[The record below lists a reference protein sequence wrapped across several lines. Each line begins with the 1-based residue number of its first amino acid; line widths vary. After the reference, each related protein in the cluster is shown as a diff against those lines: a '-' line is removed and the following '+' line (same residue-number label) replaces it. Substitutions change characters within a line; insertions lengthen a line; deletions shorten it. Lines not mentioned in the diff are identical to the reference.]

1 MIDRKPAEQAT
12 PDAYQTLLT
21 ILDSIDALVY
31 VADMKTYELLFA
43 NRYIRNI
50 WGDVVGTK
58 CWQSLQSGQTG
69 PCVFCTNDRLLDAVG
84 QPTGVYQ
91 WEFQNTRDG
100 RWYDCRDNALRWI
113 DGRIVRLEIATDI
126 TERKKM
132 EEELRRLA
140 ISDSLTGLFNRRH
153 FFKLALQEYERF
165 RRYRH
170 PLALMMADI
179 DHFKAVNDQY
189 GHLIGDQIL
198 QAVARILQRNLRQV
212 DILGRYG
219 GEEFAMA
226 LPETDLATARA
237 LAERLRTAIAD
248 TVFATGQGP
257 LSLTLSLGVAAIGD
271 GDSIDFEHLLDAAD
285 RMLYQ
290 AKQAG
295 RNRVVVWESTAD
307 SALTPP

>member
-1 MIDRKPAEQAT
+1 MTDRKPAEQAA

-21 ILDSIDALVY
+21 ILDSVDALVY

-43 NRYIRNI
+43 NRYIRSI
-50 WGDVVGTK
+50 WGDVVGAK

-69 PCVFCTNDRLLDAVG
+69 PCAFCTNERLLDAAG

-91 WEFQNTRDG
+91 WECQNTRNG
-100 RWYDCRDNALRWI
+100 RWYDCRDTALRWI

-132 EEELRRLA
+132 EEELRHLA
-140 ISDSLTGLFNRRH
+140 ISDALTGLFNRRH
-153 FFKLALQEYERF
+153 FFNLAQKEYERF
-165 RRYRH
+165 RRYHR
-170 PLALMMADI
+170 PLALMMGDI

-198 QAVARILQRNLRQV
+198 QAVAGTLQRNLRQA
-212 DILGRYG
+212 DILARYG

-248 TVFATGQGP
+248 TVFATERGP
-257 LSLTLSLGVAAIGD
+257 LSLTLSLGVAAISA
-271 GDSIDFEHLLDAAD
+271 GDSI
-285 RMLYQ
+285 
-290 AKQAG
+290 
-295 RNRVVVWESTAD
+295 
-307 SALTPP
+307 